1 MVGRPFVRILGV
13 ATNLLAAWISRA
25 PPCPAAPACP
35 SSPACPSVSSPS
47 LSSADHDVYEERYG
61 QGNPDIVAVVFSPT
75 RQALQGGDPTLPCWF
90 RREPNA
96 RETVAIQDALVQ
108 VADQLYLD
116 RERAAGR
123 PRTRPGG
130 GSYLEFD
137 FSAAAP
143 GPGVP
148 GAGPAALAPAAGAAA
163 RAAPAAPLVSVA
175 GAGAVAAPAAGP
187 LAAAAVPAAGAPAG
201 AAGAAPPAAA
211 GVVGPPAELAPV
223 WVLIGSTGGGS
234 RGDVVQLNGTER
246 IEGDIG
252 LLKLNAGWAAIR
264 RISMDPSVYRCA
276 GSRADIRLVDV
287 PPRPDGSRQ
296 RLAWR
301 EAVPMMVENPIP
313 GWPLDG
319 PRTLLWCA
327 QFIDKRRNGPVE
339 HYNSFF
345 AFYHLTMEDF
355 EVGHYAIIMKMIRHL
370 GCWDQV
376 NVPDLV
382 GAELATRQAQLHE
395 YIYSMEFVAQQSKGS
410 KDGDEGDGKKRG
422 RGRGGG
428 LHRFGIVDEA
438 AVFTGAVKEDGR
450 SRICP
455 LLLEQ
460 VSKQVERDA
469 GILKQIRKARE
480 EPTRTALGYP
490 SPESQPGRER
500 GRPWASRAQ
509 QIYLYMRLPTPA
521 PTFANEMTD
530 ALNDLW
536 GCPPVARRQA
546 PAGMPVPAA
555 GHALALSELRQA
567 AVRFGPCP
575 EGLDGPGALE
585 ELRISQSYEGDATLV
600 APVSFDLVD
609 SISLPPAGSQPAA
622 LEAIDEMAGQNIARR
637 LKELLLPQ
645 QLGMERIK
653 EVGPRRLYTDP
664 ALRNPRLYRMVV
676 RRLMSAG
683 LVDFSSSAECYVGMF
698 FVRKKNGSLRMIL
711 DGRHASLRF
720 APADSVELATGSAFA
735 QISVDGD
742 EPISIGGVDICDAFY
757 QIELPQWL
765 RRYFG
770 LPKVRA
776 GDLGL
781 VNLSDG
787 TPVRPSAWVVPC
799 FRCPPMGWSISLW
812 ICQSLNEAVTA
823 RALPGHFGRRLV
835 DRRPAPDLQQG
846 MAHTVY
852 VDNFIA
858 LSHRLREVRDA
869 ATAVQG
875 ELTASDLPSHPV
887 EASVGGDTLGW
898 HFDEDKPVI
907 GLSVRLRW
915 RLRLGIG
922 ELLEQGWC
930 SGHTMMKKTITS
942 DQARRLSI
950 FNERWR
956 FSRDGEQQVAPR
968 DKALASESKQAQ
980 RITSSCFKQASS
992 EPYRDPAVVAAAME
1006 QQVPFRVEPKP
1017 EQGEEITFEEVP
1029 EEAVRIKTS
1038 KLDASCPPAQAL
1050 GLGEDDGGKA
1060 GVGPRRQGGPCR
1072 AGDAGSQEADCGC
1085 KCCGRSP
1092 AAGQGLTLLEEFL
1105 DGGKSSAV
1113 RMLMAAFAFV
1123 RPTLGRRQ
1131 WRQLWAAR
1139 AAKTW
1144 SCLAPPR
1151 PRLTLSRLVVCLLV
1165 VTLCCG
1171 GLEEYAWP
1179 TAPTVD
1185 LYPRPREALDFVPSQ
1200 LIPPRLTAAEA
1211 LRQWCMVLQPSDMQT
1226 PSMIDVLDETLR
1238 AGLTRSP
1245 RVPRPEQEPHHRTP
1259 GGHRLLPVAQ
1269 AQWSGHVMTVLA
1281 GLGLQVWSYLMH
1293 GHNGGCHELFAA
1305 ARPLRDIHMLSR
1317 WSTDAALQCYAE
1329 GRQVQE
1335 HLRGLPRALPLSA
1348 EQALR
1353 GSGVFLEVFS
1363 GSGRMA
1369 AAWRLRFHSQHAAF
1383 ELDIRHDAD
1392 SDLLLR
1398 RIRQQVRGWVR
1409 SRLIVAIWIAT
1420 PCQSMSRARNRP
1432 NGPPPLRTA
1441 LFPLGLPGLS
1451 PGDQLKETAALDRG
1465 TLDQTVLMRALEH
1478 WLLLVH
1484 KCSRHRHPQ
1493 VDDGVMFGSCGH
1505 QDLSDPYQQQAE
1517 KRNKHLSEQVQIL
1530 KNGLFEDVQ
1539 VRALEM
1545 RSLHKEQQKRLEG
1558 KNSCCAGLWGG
1569 ANGRKF
1575 MAAGPPSSSV
1585 GTAARACDVA
1595 RSSTRHAATRG
1606 GVDGLNF
1613 GRRDI
1618 AAGRGFA
1625 TAPTRAFS
1633 ASASGGLRLPR
1644 NAGGLAGALGLS
1656 AERLGRAMAGLR
1668 ALFDNADAGEFGHE
1682 LPDLLCP
1689 VCGLGGDAIS
1699 LCVCRCSRGSIRE
1712 LRERLLRGYEFQP
1725 GERRTLSGADKVL
1738 RALGLF
1744 EHPGDFFPP
1753 PSIAKPSCQHR
1764 SDPERKDYW
1773 VLGNTFMARTNRGD
1787 EGLGDKSSLAK
1798 SPLEPPRYLKW
1809 LALLRARC
1817 RVLCNDWRFSVLTT
1831 TLTLYG
1837 LFGDDTRRAFTSK
1850 HSDTVFDVLTT
1861 LALTVFTVE
1870 IVASS
1875 LGQDGY
1881 FLGFFFWMGAGQREV
1896 TSACTWRLREARHGD
1911 AGARATRGRR
1921 PLRILVARPCDVRAA
1936 CLLFAE
1942 QPQRPSQ
1949 KSLPALLRT
1958 FEAEVEEL
1966 LARQHHEL
1974 RGRLRALVA
1983 SAAGDQASE

>member
-1 MVGRPFVRILGV
+1 AESRMVGRPFVRILGV

-25 PPCPAAPACP
+25 PPCPAATACP
-35 SSPACPSVSSPS
+35 FSPACPSVSCPN

-75 RQALQGGDPTLPCWF
+75 RQALQGGDPPLLCRF
-90 RREPNA
+90 GREPNA
-96 RETVAIQDALVQ
+96 WETVASQDALVQ

-123 PRTRPGG
+123 PRTLPAG

-148 GAGPAALAPAAGAAA
+148 GAGPAALAPATGAAA
-163 RAAPAAPLVSVA
+163 RAAPAGPLVSAA
-175 GAGAVAAPAAGP
+175 GAGAVATPAAGP
-187 LAAAAVPAAGAPAG
+187 LAVASVPATGAPAG

-211 GVVGPPAELAPV
+211 GVVGPPAGLAPV
-223 WVLIGSTGGGS
+223 WVLIESTGSGS
-234 RGDVVQLNGTER
+234 RGDVVQLNGTDR

-264 RISMDPSVYRCA
+264 RISMDPSVYR
-276 GSRADIRLVDV
+276 RAESGTDIRLVDV

-296 RLAWR
+296 RLDCR
-301 EAVPMMVENPIP
+301 EAVPMMVECPIP
-313 GWPLDG
+313 WWPLDG
-319 PRTLLWCA
+319 PRTMLWRA

-339 HYNSFF
+339 HHNSFS
-345 AFYHLTMEDF
+345 AFYHLTMEDYG
-355 EVGHYAIIMKMIRHL
+355 VGHYEILMKMIKHL
-370 GCWDQV
+370 GCWDQL
-376 NVPDLV
+376 NIPDLV
-382 GAELATRQAQLHE
+382 GAELATRQAQLHGH
-395 YIYSMEFVAQQSKGS
+395 IYSMEFVAQQSKGS
-410 KDGDEGDGKKRG
+410 KDGDEDDGKKRG

-438 AVFTGAVKEDGR
+438 AACTGAVKEDGR
-450 SRICP
+450 SMICP

-460 VSKQVERDA
+460 VSEQVERDA
-469 GILKQIRKARE
+469 GNLKQI
-480 EPTRTALGYP
+480 
-490 SPESQPGRER
+490 R

-509 QIYLYMRLPTPA
+509 LIYLYMRSVRRRLEKRSHVHGMVE
-521 PTFANEMTD
+521 EMTD

-555 GHALALSELRQA
+555 GHALVLSELRQA

-653 EVGPRRLYTDP
+653 EVGPRRLYADP
-664 ALRNPRLYRMVV
+664 ALRNPRLYRMVA

-720 APADSVELATGSAFA
+720 APADPVELATGSAFA

-757 QIELPQWL
+757 QVELPQWL
-765 RRYFG
+765 RHYFG

-846 MAHTVY
+846 MAHAVY

-922 ELLEQGWC
+922 ELLERGWC
-930 SGHTMMKKTITS
+930 SGHTMMKVVSHFTSRALIRRELLSCLGAVYGFMGDGGRERRRLTPAVRRELAWCRALLPLCFRDAGRPLSPVVSCVDASWWGAGVTEKTITS

-1017 EQGEEITFEEVP
+1017 NQGEEITFEEVP

-1050 GLGEDDGGKA
+1050 GLGEDDGGNA

-1072 AGDAGSQEADCGC
+1072 AGDAGSQVADCGC

-1105 DGGKSSAV
+1105 DGGKGSAEW
-1113 RMLMAAFAFV
+1113 MLMAALAFV
-1123 RPTLGRRQ
+1123 RPTLGQ
-1131 WRQLWAAR
+1131 PQGRQLRAAR

-1151 PRLTLSRLVVCLLV
+1151 PRLTLSRPVVCLLV

-1185 LYPRPREALDFVPSQ
+1185 LCPRPREALDFVQSQ
-1200 LIPPRLTAAEA
+1200 LIPPWLTAAEA
-1211 LRQWCMVLQPSDMQT
+1211 LHQWCMVLQPSDMQT
-1226 PSMIDVLDETLR
+1226 PSMTDVLDETLR
-1238 AGLTRSP
+1238 AGLARSP
-1245 RVPRPEQEPHHRTP
+1245 RVPRPEQEPHHQAP
-1259 GGHRLLPVAQ
+1259 GGHRPLPVAQ
-1269 AQWSGHVMTVLA
+1269 AQWSGHVKAVLA

-1293 GHNGGCHELFAA
+1293 GHNGASHELFAA
-1305 ARPLRDIHMLSR
+1305 ARPLRDIHMRAR
-1317 WSTDAALQCYAE
+1317 WSTDAAPQCYAE

-1335 HLRGLPRALPLSA
+1335 HLRGPPRALPLSA
-1348 EQALR
+1348 EQ
-1353 GSGVFLEVFS
+1353 
-1363 GSGRMA
+1363 
-1369 AAWRLRFHSQHAAF
+1369 
-1383 ELDIRHDAD
+1383 LDIRHDAD

-1451 PGDQLKETAALDRG
+1451 PGDQLK
-1465 TLDQTVLMRALEH
+1465 
-1478 WLLLVH
+1478 
-1484 KCSRHRHPQ
+1484 
-1493 VDDGVMFGSCGH
+1493 
-1505 QDLSDPYQQQAE
+1505 
-1517 KRNKHLSEQVQIL
+1517 
-1530 KNGLFEDVQ
+1530 
-1539 VRALEM
+1539 
-1545 RSLHKEQQKRLEG
+1545 
-1558 KNSCCAGLWGG
+1558 
-1569 ANGRKF
+1569 
-1575 MAAGPPSSSV
+1575 
-1585 GTAARACDVA
+1585 
-1595 RSSTRHAATRG
+1595 
-1606 GVDGLNF
+1606 
-1613 GRRDI
+1613 
-1618 AAGRGFA
+1618 
-1625 TAPTRAFS
+1625 
-1633 ASASGGLRLPR
+1633 
-1644 NAGGLAGALGLS
+1644 
-1656 AERLGRAMAGLR
+1656 
-1668 ALFDNADAGEFGHE
+1668 
-1682 LPDLLCP
+1682 
-1689 VCGLGGDAIS
+1689 
-1699 LCVCRCSRGSIRE
+1699 
-1712 LRERLLRGYEFQP
+1712 
-1725 GERRTLSGADKVL
+1725 
-1738 RALGLF
+1738 
-1744 EHPGDFFPP
+1744 
-1753 PSIAKPSCQHR
+1753 
-1764 SDPERKDYW
+1764 
-1773 VLGNTFMARTNRGD
+1773 
-1787 EGLGDKSSLAK
+1787 
-1798 SPLEPPRYLKW
+1798 
-1809 LALLRARC
+1809 
-1817 RVLCNDWRFSVLTT
+1817 
-1831 TLTLYG
+1831 
-1837 LFGDDTRRAFTSK
+1837 
-1850 HSDTVFDVLTT
+1850 
-1861 LALTVFTVE
+1861 
-1870 IVASS
+1870 
-1875 LGQDGY
+1875 
-1881 FLGFFFWMGAGQREV
+1881 
-1896 TSACTWRLREARHGD
+1896 
-1911 AGARATRGRR
+1911 
-1921 PLRILVARPCDVRAA
+1921 
-1936 CLLFAE
+1936 
-1942 QPQRPSQ
+1942 
-1949 KSLPALLRT
+1949 
-1958 FEAEVEEL
+1958 
-1966 LARQHHEL
+1966 
-1974 RGRLRALVA
+1974 
-1983 SAAGDQASE
+1983 